1 MEPTAQTYQQIERA
15 IRRMAENFPADK
27 DAVMTDIHLQVKP
40 TSGELLA
47 FDDNDEELTRVVVE
61 QWIEAKDDDFYE
73 EAAAQICHCLDE
85 VRKSTIDRMSVMHG
99 DATLLDKLSPR
110 FDLVTANINRNI
122 LLQDMPRF
130 VSVMVPKGMLILSGF
145 YQSDCDLL
153 TEKAKTLG
161 LTLQECRHDGD
172 WACMCFAWQVP
183 SEE

>member
-85 VRKSTIDRMSVMHG
+85 VRKSTIDRMSVMHPFSFVLMDEDG
-99 DATLLDKLSPR
+99 ETLRDLYVVDEDTVILSTTLLEGLEEDLDKFL
-110 FDLVTANINRNI
+110 A
-122 LLQDMPRF
+122 
-130 VSVMVPKGMLILSGF
+130 
-145 YQSDCDLL
+145 DLL
-153 TEKAKTLG
+153 K
-161 LTLQECRHDGD
+161 DN
-172 WACMCFAWQVP
+172 
-183 SEE
+183 